1 MKLKKLGIF
10 GVLAFIILP
19 TGTPEDLVTTI
30 PLIAYLGLEIYLVV
44 ATVALFV
51 LWDKIK

>member
-1 MKLKKLGIF
+1 MNWKKLGWF
-10 GVLAFIILP
+10 GIVAFAILP

-30 PLIAYLGLEIYLVV
+30 PLIAYVGMEIYLVL

-51 LWDKIK
+51 LWDKLR